1 MRCSFRF
8 PIIAAESIVLKEKSE
23 LTWIPASF
31 RFPVPQGA
39 KGLILGDPD
48 LIAKGLEIFPTLF
61 QDKETNGLHILAAA
75 RPAFC
80 ISKDTN
86 LVYLTIFPEADF
98 SLKSK
103 LQKSSLDSTAHGLF
117 WSQKVTQDRMVMSL
131 FVEDRVISG
140 ILDSGADISV
150 ISATDWPE
158 SWEVI
163 EPHQKLIGIG
173 TPEHILQSANTLSW
187 SDSEGHRGILQ
198 LENLYDTL
206 KGDAAL
212 SSPRT
217 LSPKAGEELK
227 VVEEAV
233 SKARL
238 YRIDP
243 SLPLIASVL
252 QTRYTPTGALH
263 QDQHIIEWIHL
274 ANQQTKSLTSYLEL
288 IILLITQIRKRA
300 RQLTGIDPSTIHV
313 PITREQVQNLFA
325 QSLPWQIA
333 FADYT
338 GQIDN
343 HIPAN
348 KILQFVKLTPIIF
361 PRMTSM
367 HPLVDAVNVFTDAS
381 KHGRAGAV
389 VQDSTMLLDT
399 TYGSPQKAELA
410 AVRSVLRDVVQ
421 ACNII
426 HTGQIDN
433 HIPANKILQFVKL
446 TPIIFPRMTSMHPLV
461 DAVNVFTDASKH
473 GRAGA
478 VVQDSTMLLDTTY
491 GSPQKAELAAVR
503 SVLRD
508 VVQACNIICDSLYVV
523 NLVNS
528 LETAKIKP
536 VPDEELYLLFR
547 TTQMVIWQRQ
557 NKFFITHIRSHT
569 NLPGPLSEGNA
580 KVDTLVASAFQ
591 DAVRSH
597 SLLHQNAKSL
607 KCQFD
612 ITKRQAQEIIQQCS
626 SCAQFSSTPLPPG
639 ANPRGLKA
647 NQLWQMDVTQY
658 APFGRWKYVHVTIDT
673 YSRVIWATAQTG
685 KKVSHVI
692 AHLLEA
698 FAHLGIP
705 SQIKTDN
712 GTAYTSKRFAEFC
725 KLWNINH
732 KTGIPGNSTGQ
743 AIVERANRTLK
754 NQIQKQKGEYLTI
767 YEGDISKP
775 KPIIP
780 NKLLRMVLLTLNH
793 FSIPEGLNATPMQT
807 HFERHDTMDTV
818 QQPWVFWRLP
828 GDKDY
833 RGPNRLITMGRG
845 YACVSTDDGE
855 IWTPSKHLKPWKG
868 PLPDARGAEEQAHQ
882 SSTAPAARD
891 QDEKQTSIA
900 AVSSQLPDGQEQGTG
915 IEGNTGECTH
925 SEH

>member
-1 MRCSFRF
+1 MRVSSCLCQKYVAHALEKVRLEHVNYH
-8 PIIAAESIVLKEKSE
+8 IIQYVDDILLAAPSSGEVEILLADATKALTAANLVISKEKIQTTPPYKYLGTLVYDQE
-23 LTWIPASF
+23 I
-31 RFPVPQGA
+31 RPQ
-39 KGLILGDPD
+39 KIEIRRDSLNTLNDFQKLLGDINW
-48 LIAKGLEIFPTLF
+48 L
-61 QDKETNGLHILAAA
+61 
-75 RPAFC
+75 RPFLK
-80 ISKDTN
+80 IST
-86 LVYLTIFPEADF
+86 
-98 SLKSK
+98 
-103 LQKSSLDSTAHGLF
+103 G
-117 WSQKVTQDRMVMSL
+117 
-131 FVEDRVISG
+131 
-140 ILDSGADISV
+140 
-150 ISATDWPE
+150 
-158 SWEVI
+158 
-163 EPHQKLIGIG
+163 
-173 TPEHILQSANTLSW
+173 
-187 SDSEGHRGILQ
+187 Q
-198 LENLYDTL
+198 LEHLYATL

-212 SSPRT
+212 TSPRT
-217 LSPKAGEELK
+217 LSPKAEEELK

-233 SKARL
+233 SKARV

-313 PITREQVQNLFA
+313 PIAREQVQNLFA

-333 FADYT
+333 FADY
-338 GQIDN
+338 
-343 HIPAN
+343 
-348 KILQFVKLTPIIF
+348 
-361 PRMTSM
+361 
-367 HPLVDAVNVFTDAS
+367 
-381 KHGRAGAV
+381 
-389 VQDSTMLLDT
+389 
-399 TYGSPQKAELA
+399 
-410 AVRSVLRDVVQ
+410 
-421 ACNII
+421 
-426 HTGQIDN
+426 TGQIDN

-547 TTQMVIWQRQ
+547 TTQRVIWQRQ

-658 APFGRWKYVHVTIDT
+658 APFGRWKYVHVIIDT
-673 YSRVIWATAQTG
+673 YSRVIWATAQAG
-685 KKVSHVI
+685 EKVSHVI

-780 NKLLRMVLLTLNH
+780 NKLLRIVLLTLNH

-807 HFERHDTMDTV
+807 HFECHDTMDTV

-845 YACVSTDDGE
+845 YACVSTDNGE

-900 AVSSQLPDGQEQGTG
+900 AVSSQLPDGQAQGTG